1 MGADGEQTAGTMTNN
16 GAVSKEIDGLTE
28 TSYTIPAGYHNGT
41 GTVTL
46 TDDIETAL
54 ASI

>member
-1 MGADGEQTAGTMTNN
+1 MPNN
-16 GAVSKEIDGLTE
+16 GALNKTMTGLTDA
-28 TSYTIPAGYHNGT
+28 TDSVAIPAGYTSG

-54 ASI
+54 AAL